1 MTQFSEK
8 IVLKFLAISICLFAF
23 SVSWS
28 SALYRISLLAIFVG
42 ALIHAMILITRH
54 NFSINNIFSKKVLK
68 NHQFY
73 LPIILYLWIA
83 LTWFWTS
90 ARNELYLHD
99 LWAYTKLLAIPL
111 FSIYIYRLFFNRLE
125 VIIYAYCLGVMVLML
140 PTYLDYAGLFQF
152 FNLHLEGNASYLPE
166 NDTGRNLVYWR
177 NQIIHGFHVS
187 LLAAFLVHLLPKSG
201 GRRYIHFAL
210 IVLCVF
216 DIAHLI
222 AGRMAIFSLVVA
234 AITTLPKKY
243 FSQRREILILTIS
256 SIIIAIVLALDSNI
270 NSRIS
275 SIWIQSMK
283 FFHENDISTS
293 SGIRLYYWTLSLENF
308 ISHPLIG
315 SGAGSFRELLI
326 FKNQDLASQNHFHA
340 HNEYVVILSEFGV
353 IGLSIFLYLVGFL
366 FLKMRRL
373 SYSVTASCVL
383 SFIVVFCVNALS
395 DASLQNIWE
404 GWTFVLL
411 ASVGFALI
419 RNDQVAKGAHI

>member
-1 MTQFSEK
+1 MTQFNDK
-8 IVLKFLAISICLFAF
+8 IVLKFLAISIWLFAF

-28 SALYRISLLAIFVG
+28 SALYRISLLAILVG
-42 ALIHAMILITRH
+42 ATLHAIILMTRH
-54 NFSINNIFSKKVLK
+54 DFNIKNILSIKISK

-90 ARNELYLHD
+90 ARSELYLHD

-125 VIIYAYCLGVMVLML
+125 MIIYAYCFGVIVLML
-140 PTYLDYAGLFQF
+140 PTYLDYTGLFQF

-201 GRRYIHFAL
+201 SRRYIHFAL
-210 IVLCVF
+210 IALCVF
-216 DIAHLI
+216 DVGHLI
-222 AGRMAIFSLVVA
+222 AGRMAIFSLAAA
-234 AITTLPKKY
+234 AITTLPRKY
-243 FSQRREILILTIS
+243 FSQRRGILTLAISAILIA
-256 SIIIAIVLALDSNI
+256 IILNFDSNI
-270 NSRIS
+270 SSRIS
-275 SIWIQSMK
+275 SIWIQSTK
-283 FFHENDISTS
+283 FFKDNDISTS
-293 SGIRLYYWTLSLENF
+293 SGIRLYYWSLSFENF

-315 SGAGSFRELLI
+315 AGAGSFRELLI

-340 HNEYVVILSEFGV
+340 HNEYVVILSEFGI
-353 IGLSIFLYLVGFL
+353 IGLSIFLYLIGFL

-373 SYSVTASCVL
+373 SFSVVGSCVL
-383 SFIVVFCVNALS
+383 SFVVVFCVNALS

-411 ASVGFALI
+411 AGVGFALI
-419 RNDQVAKGAHI
+419 KNDQVADRAHA